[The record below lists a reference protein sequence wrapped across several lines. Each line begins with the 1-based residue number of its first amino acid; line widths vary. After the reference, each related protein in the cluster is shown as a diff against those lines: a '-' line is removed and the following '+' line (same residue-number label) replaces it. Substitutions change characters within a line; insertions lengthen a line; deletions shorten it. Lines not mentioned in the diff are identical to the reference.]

1 MLLPYIQNTRIL
13 YPGANWE
20 FDIHSLNRTYGQK
33 SSELIVDNSSQ
44 QIQKE
49 VKSCKKEKSTINFKA
64 WKAVFFFSWP
74 ATTIGDKIVE
84 TLL

>member
-1 MLLPYIQNTRIL
+1 MLLPYIQNTRLL

-20 FDIHSLNRTYGQK
+20 FDIRSLNRTYGQK

-49 VKSCKKEKSTINFKA
+49 VKSCKKVKSTINFKA
-64 WKAVFFFSWP
+64 WRVGLFISLP